1 MVSATRKVQAGK
13 ADAAKSG
20 RRPAVAQIF
29 GEVIPGGELGSV
41 TGRGRTA
48 EPLPDALV
56 TQLETL
62 RSGGGAARAAG
73 TAAEVA
79 KLMRQ
84 IRRYANEQTD
94 NGTPTEA
101 GFRVE
106 VKDEKNRPTRIRYSV
121 HNAQVT
127 DAVK

>member
-1 MVSATRKVQAGK
+1 MVSATRKVQAGQK
-13 ADAAKSG
+13 DAAKNG
-20 RRPAVAQIF
+20 KRPAVAQIV
-29 GEVIPGGELGSV
+29 GEIIPGGELGSV

-48 EPLPDALV
+48 EPLPNALV
-56 TQLETL
+56 TQLENL
-62 RSGGGAARAAG
+62 RSAGGAARAAG

-84 IRRYANEQTD
+84 VRRFATEQTD
-94 NGTPTEA
+94 AGTPTEA

-106 VKDEKNRPTRIRYSV
+106 AKDEKNRPTQIRYSV